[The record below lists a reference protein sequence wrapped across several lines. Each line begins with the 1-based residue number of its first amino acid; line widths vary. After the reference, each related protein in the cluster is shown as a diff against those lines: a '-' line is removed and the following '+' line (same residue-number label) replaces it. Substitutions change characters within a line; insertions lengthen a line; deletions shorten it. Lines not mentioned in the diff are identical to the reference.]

1 MAGFFQHFRS
11 LQHPDP
17 SLDEAI
23 EAIARHELSEGTV
36 AEDVLRRARKRAAD
50 ESEVESIYVQLRTK
64 QLRRK
69 AEKTLHEALD
79 QLDRD
84 VFRRRAA
91 LMSTPGKHGSA
102 WDDLTHQVRLQ
113 DSYRTNEEKTLI
125 DTIIMGSVAGGFFV
139 VVLIVGLVI
148 ASRDPILGVL
158 MIGFFTLFFW
168 IMFGF
173 FQEWWKR

>member
-1 MAGFFQHFRS
+1 
-11 LQHPDP
+11 
-17 SLDEAI
+17 
-23 EAIARHELSEGTV
+23 
-36 AEDVLRRARKRAAD
+36 
-50 ESEVESIYVQLRTK
+50 
-64 QLRRK
+64 
-69 AEKTLHEALD
+69 
-79 QLDRD
+79 
-84 VFRRRAA
+84 
-91 LMSTPGKHGSA
+91 MSTPGKHGSA